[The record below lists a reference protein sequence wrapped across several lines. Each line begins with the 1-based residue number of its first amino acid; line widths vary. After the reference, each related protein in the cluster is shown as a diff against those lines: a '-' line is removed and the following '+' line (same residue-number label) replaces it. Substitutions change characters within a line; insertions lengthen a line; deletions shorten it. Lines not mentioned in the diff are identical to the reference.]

1 MSYEIIKSIKIKDD
15 KVYLNSTCSNTFS
28 INPYTGREYRE
39 FREIECSTLTDI
51 LKNKGREALDLE
63 ILKEYENGN
72 MQRGTNKY
80 TRALKVLHNMP
91 EYADF
96 SWRNRGEA
104 YEKANELRKTT
115 AFDELLSKA
124 LNKRLPKDKYIIKKD
139 YFGKEIYGKKRRN
152 SIHWD
157 REKTKATVFRYLNEA
172 ERYIKRFEGSNTWQI
187 EKIA

>member
-124 LNKRLPKDKYIIKKD
+124 LNKRLPKDKYIIKKTILEKR
-139 YFGKEIYGKKRRN
+139 YMERREEILYTGTEKKQRRRF
-152 SIHWD
+152 SGIS
-157 REKTKATVFRYLNEA
+157 TKPKDILSVLKVLTHGR
-172 ERYIKRFEGSNTWQI
+172 
-187 EKIA
+187 